1 MEKYVSD
8 FMNSNTSLLHY
19 CEINN
24 ISYRKMYHH
33 IKENFPN
40 LISRKNNGKT
50 VRAKYAQQSSIKFNP
65 TKEELEKLF
74 FEDGLGQREIAE
86 YYKVSKALVCKKM
99 KQYCIDVKSVGQSRY
114 WNDSRREHFRM
125 LANTGVVGVFRN
137 ENWKYHSTS
146 IENFFI
152 EECKRLNISHK
163 RQYPI
168 EKYGHQYDFY
178 IEKYNL
184 LVEMD
189 GEYFHNFP
197 HQRDKDLE
205 QMKRSVELG
214 YDIVRITDKQ
224 IEENKKIIEDILNEY
239 KRNDG

>member
-1 MEKYVSD
+1 MEKYVDD
-8 FMNSNTSLLHY
+8 FMKSNTSLLHY
-19 CEINN
+19 CEINKV
-24 ISYRKMYHH
+24 SYRKMYFY
-33 IKENFPN
+33 IKEHYPN
-40 LISRKNNGKT
+40 LISRKNNGKSA
-50 VRAKYAQQSSIKFNP
+50 RAKQAQQSSIKFNP
-65 TKEELEKLF
+65 TKEEIEKLF

-137 ENWKYHSTS
+137 QNWKYHSTS
-146 IENFFI
+146 IEKFFI
-152 EECKRLNISHK
+152 DECERLNISYK

-189 GEYFHNFP
+189 GEYFHNLP
-197 HQRDKDLE
+197 NQKVKDLE
-205 QMKRSVELG
+205 QMQRCVELG
-214 YDIVRITDKQ
+214 YTIVRITDKEIDKNRNI
-224 IEENKKIIEDILNEY
+224 IEEIFSGFEKNV
-239 KRNDG
+239 